1 MPPGGPRGTLRPFM
15 PNTGP
20 AGSAKGRPTD
30 RGAGALEHSSAA
42 DARRDSSGEQPPS
55 PERRRMLTA
64 LALGLGGAGAVVAGA
79 PIAVFLVAPIGSDG
93 EAWRAVARA
102 ADLAVGQTIK
112 VTFLDP
118 APVPWAGF
126 AARSAAWLR
135 RESEAEFVAFSLYC
149 THTGCPVRWE
159 EGAQLFLCPCHGGA
173 FYRNGDVA
181 AGPPPVPLLRHPVR
195 VRNGTVEV
203 RTIGLRVPG
212 D

>member
-1 MPPGGPRGTLRPFM
+1 M

-20 AGSAKGRPTD
+20 AGSAKGRPTESSAD
-30 RGAGALEHSSAA
+30 ALEQPATGEASSE
-42 DARRDSSGEQPPS
+42 RGKEQPPS
-55 PERRRMLTA
+55 PERRRMLTV

-79 PIAVFLVAPIGSDG
+79 PIAGFLLSPVASDG
-93 EAWRAVARA
+93 ETWRAVARV
-102 ADLAVGQTIK
+102 ADLTVGQTIK
-112 VTFLDP
+112 VTFLNP

-135 RESEAEFVAFSLYC
+135 RESETEFVAFSLYC

-181 AGPPPVPLLRHPVR
+181 AGPPPVPLLKHPVR